1 MLKLG
6 LDEYWERSEEG
17 EGEATGNPS
26 LAKRGTWA
34 HVWFPPNLAQLA
46 LQISF
51 VLSKYALSSPAP
63 GPPHL
68 GTRPT
73 PTVQHRISESG
84 LGEMWETRDETRQ
97 VRNPGRSMSFRG

>member
-1 MLKLG
+1 MRSAIDKNAREPGQEGGGSSIKDVLLKLG

-51 VLSKYALSSPAP
+51 VLSKYARSSPAP
-63 GPPHL
+63 GPL
-68 GTRPT
+68 T
-73 PTVQHRISESG
+73 
-84 LGEMWETRDETRQ
+84 
-97 VRNPGRSMSFRG
+97 